1 MKITST
7 MALAA
12 IAATCS
18 VPIVNAST
26 NDASLHS
33 INDGMHQHFKESGI
47 KMAVSNHLH
56 DITQNMLVDGVNL
69 HEVYA
74 NTVQSRGNTQASG
87 ATYDQMQTSWC
98 HQKYSKYSKYDKH
111 SKHHHWKSGW

>member
-12 IAATCS
+12 ITATCT
-18 VPIVNAST
+18 VPAVNAST
-26 NDASLHS
+26 NDHALHS
-33 INDGMHQHFKESGI
+33 IDEGMSQHFKELGV

-56 DITQNMLVDGVNL
+56 DITQNMMVDGVNL

-74 NTVQSRGNTQASG
+74 NTVEKRGNTQASG
-87 ATYDQMQTSWC
+87 KNYSHVQTSWC
-98 HQKYSKYSKYDKH
+98 HHRYDRH
-111 SKHHHWKSGW
+111 NKHHHGW